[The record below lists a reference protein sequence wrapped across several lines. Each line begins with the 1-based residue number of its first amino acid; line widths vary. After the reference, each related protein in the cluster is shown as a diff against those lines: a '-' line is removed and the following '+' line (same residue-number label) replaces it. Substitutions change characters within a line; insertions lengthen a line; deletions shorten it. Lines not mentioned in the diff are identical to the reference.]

1 MPRIARIVVIGCPHH
16 ITQRGNYQQKTFSIK
31 ADYEKYLQW
40 LSEYCKKYKL
50 STLAFCLMP
59 NHVHFISIP
68 QQPDSLS
75 KTFNTCHMRY
85 SQYYN
90 KRNRNNGHLWQGR
103 FYSCPLDEGH
113 LYEAVRYVE
122 NNPVRAKIVKKAEE
136 WQWSSA
142 KAHLNNEKINL
153 VLGDIG
159 DYIDIPSWK
168 QYLTEKQDDKIIK
181 EIKSN
186 TLTGRPSG
194 NDSFMSKIENML
206 GRRLRPLPEGR
217 PWQRHKIDK
226 EK

>member
-1 MPRIARIVVIGCPHH
+1 MSRIARIVVTGCPHH
-16 ITQRGNYQQKTFSIK
+16 ITQRGNYQQKTFSNK
-31 ADYEKYLQW
+31 TDYERYLQW

-68 QQPDSLS
+68 QEPDSLS

-90 KRNRNNGHLWQGR
+90 KKNKNRGHLWQGR
-103 FYSCPLDEGH
+103 FYSCPLDEMH

-122 NNPVRAKIVKKAEE
+122 NNPVRAKIVEKAEE

-142 KAHLNNEKINL
+142 KAHLSNEKINL
-153 VLGDIG
+153 SLEDMGA
-159 DYIDIPSWK
+159 YLHIPNWN
-168 QYLTEKQDDKIIK
+168 QYLTEKQDNSIIK
-181 EIKSN
+181 EVKSN
-186 TLTGRPSG
+186 TLSGRPSG
-194 NDSFMSKIENML
+194 NDSFMSKIEGMF
-206 GRRLRPLPEGR
+206 GKRLRPLPEGR
-217 PWQRHKIDK
+217 PWKKHKLDS